1 MTPDMEEDGN
11 TSCSDFEAALDAE
24 FQAWRRSWLQSLID
38 DYGELSRYRAANAA
52 LTPPAAKEKR
62 IVFFG
67 DSITEGWRLD
77 EHFPGEPYINR
88 GISAQTTPQMLLRF
102 RQDAIALEP
111 SAVVIL
117 AGTNDIGGNCG
128 PMLMDDIQANI
139 ASMAEIAQA
148 NKVRVILSSLL
159 PPAHTKTPASRFS
172 LLKHPPQTILEL
184 NRWLENYSV
193 SRGFT
198 YLDYFAAM
206 IDGAG
211 FIEADFSEDGLHPS
225 AAGYRV
231 MSRVAQA
238 GIGGALES

>member
-1 MTPDMEEDGN
+1 MQDGDGHAYG
-11 TSCSDFEAALDAE
+11 SDFEAALEAE
-24 FQAWRRSWLQSLID
+24 FQAWRKSWLQSLID

-52 LTPPAAKEKR
+52 LSPPAADETR
-62 IVFFG
+62 VVFFG
-67 DSITEGWRLD
+67 DSITEGWRLE

-102 RQDAIALEP
+102 RQDVIALRP
-111 SAVVIL
+111 GAVVIL

-159 PPAHTKTPASRFS
+159 PPAHTKTAASRFS
-172 LLKHPPQTILEL
+172 LLKHPPQIILRL
-184 NRWLENYSV
+184 NSWQENYCA
-193 SRGFT
+193 SRGFM
-198 YLDYFAAM
+198 YLDYFSAM
-206 IDGAG
+206 NDGAG
-211 FIEADFSEDGLHPS
+211 FIEADYSEDGLHPS

-231 MSRVAQA
+231 MARVARA
-238 GIGGALES
+238 GIGGNAES